1 MFSDDDLQLSTSNYN
16 NTNSFFSLA
25 KKYQHTIQTS
35 GEAGGNMCPS
45 LSMAQTKVWEDNPV
59 NVDYWVDFLV

>member
-1 MFSDDDLQLSTSNYN
+1 MSSVDKKQTQLSTSNYN

-45 LSMAQTKVWEDNPV
+45 LSMAQTKV
-59 NVDYWVDFLV
+59 